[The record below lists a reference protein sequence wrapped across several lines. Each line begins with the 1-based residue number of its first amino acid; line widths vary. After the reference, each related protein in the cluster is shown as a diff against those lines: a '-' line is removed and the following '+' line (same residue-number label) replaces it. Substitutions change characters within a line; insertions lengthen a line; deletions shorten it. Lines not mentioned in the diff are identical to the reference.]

1 MSINNCQSRRPPVIF
16 NKMAFE
22 IIKTDKSSR
31 ARAGILHTA
40 HGDVMTPVFLPV
52 GTKGTVKSARNDELK
67 NWGVEMLLANT
78 YHLWLQPGDEL
89 IKKAGGLHRFMGW
102 DGPLFTDS
110 GGFQIFSLGRRS
122 GGQRPTD
129 EALGEKLQKR
139 SENNNESALFN
150 VHIRENG
157 VFFQSGSGGEKKELT
172 PELSVQIQNDLGSDV
187 ALVLDEFPG
196 YPFEYEKTKKA
207 VERTTRWAKRAKKE
221 FLRLKKRKQI
231 NPGQPGNTTLAS
243 VLQGKTPS
251 RMQAK
256 VDIPGQILIGIIQGA
271 SFPDLREK
279 SAREISAIG
288 FDGYAIGGVAVGEP
302 TQEMLKAID
311 ATVPFLKEN
320 RFRHLLGVGTPEDIV
335 QAVARG
341 CDSFDCVIPT
351 REARHGKV
359 YISEK
364 NGYRTM
370 DIAKSEFK
378 EDLRPLD
385 KNCGCFA
392 CQNHTR
398 AYLNH
403 LFKSGEIL
411 AIRLLTEH
419 NLRFYLGLMAKIR
432 EAILKQKFSA
442 LAENYK
448 DLTNS

>member
-1 MSINNCQSRRPPVIF
+1 MT
-16 NKMAFE
+16 FE
-22 IIKTDKSSR
+22 ITKKDKSTR
-31 ARAGILHTA
+31 ARAGVLKTA
-40 HGDVMTPVFLPV
+40 HGEVQTPVFLPV
-52 GTKGTVKSARNDELK
+52 GTKGTVKSVRNDELK
-67 NWGVEMLLANT
+67 NWGVQMVLANT

-102 DGPLFTDS
+102 DGPIFTDS

-122 GGQRPTD
+122 GGQRPTG

-139 SENNNESALFN
+139 LKNNNESALFN
-150 VHIRENG
+150 VHVKEDG
-157 VFFQSGSGGEKKELT
+157 VSFQSGSSGEKKELT
-172 PELSVQIQNDLGSDV
+172 PELSVQIQNNLGSDV

-207 VERTTRWAKRAKKE
+207 VERTTRWAKRAKEE

-231 NPGQPGNTTLAS
+231 NPGQML
-243 VLQGKTPS
+243 V
-251 RMQAK
+251 
-256 VDIPGQILIGIIQGA
+256 GIIQGA

-279 SAREISAIG
+279 SAKEIRG
-288 FDGYAIGGVAVGEP
+288 LDFDGYAIGGVAVGEP
-302 TQEMLKAID
+302 TQEMLKAIN
-311 ATVPFLKEN
+311 ATVPFLEEN
-320 RFRHLLGVGTPEDIV
+320 KFRHLLGVGTPEDIV
-335 QAVARG
+335 RAVARG

-364 NGYRTM
+364 SGYKTM

-378 EDLRPLD
+378 EDLKPLD
-385 KNCGCFA
+385 KNCNCFA

-411 AIRLLTEH
+411 AICLLTEH
-419 NLRFYLGLMAKIR
+419 NLRFYLGLMANIR
-432 EAILKQKFSA
+432 EAILKQKFS
-442 LAENYK
+442 EMIKSYK
-448 DLTNS
+448 KFT